1 MKTILIIAETDGNSP
16 KPVTFEL
23 SSLARRMDGQAGE
36 NVLVLVVGVSPDE
49 AAQTIAA
56 ETGLDVLALA
66 VSGTEWI
73 TGDIRKQVAA
83 QVAETLNPRYILC
96 AHSAEGSDYAPA
108 LAIRL
113 GAACVSAVNRVTD
126 DGQGDFVFSRSICG
140 GQFNALVKPDTDQA
154 VIMVQPGLMQPQ
166 NFSGPSGEIRR
177 ETLAVESGK
186 VRMIGVEKTRESSSK
201 LGQASVIVAA
211 GRGIGAPE
219 NLESIR
225 RFAALFPNSAVAGS
239 RPLIDMGWLE
249 YRYQVGITGAT
260 VAPPVYIA
268 CGISGSTQHIAGM
281 NGSAYVV
288 SINSDPCAAIFNVS
302 DLCIVDDIL
311 GFIDAF
317 ERYVNGE

>member
-16 KPVTFEL
+16 KPVTLEL
-23 SSLARRMDGQAGE
+23 SSLGRQMNGKSGQG
-36 NVLVLVVGVSPDE
+36 VLVLVIGISPEE
-49 AAQTIAA
+49 AAKTIAA
-56 ETGLDVLALA
+56 DTGLDVLALTL
-66 VSGTEWI
+66 SGTEWI
-73 TGDIRKQVAA
+73 TGDIRKQAAA
-83 QVAETLNPRYILC
+83 QVAETLKPRYILC
-96 AHSAEGSDYAPA
+96 PQSAEGGDYAPA

-113 GAACVSAVNRVTD
+113 GAACVSAVNRVSD
-126 DGQGDFVFSRSICG
+126 DGQGSFVFSRSICG
-140 GQFNALVKPDTDQA
+140 GQFNALVRPDTNQA
-154 VIMVQPGLMQPQ
+154 VIMVQPGLMPPQ

-177 ETLAVESGK
+177 ETLAVETGK
-186 VRMIGVEKTRESSSK
+186 IRMTGVEKTRESSSK

-281 NGSAYVV
+281 NGSGYVV

-317 ERYVNGE
+317 ERYVNEE

>member
-1 MKTILIIAETDGNSP
+1 MERL
-16 KPVTFEL
+16 
-23 SSLARRMDGQAGE
+23 
-36 NVLVLVVGVSPDE
+36 
-49 AAQTIAA
+49 
-56 ETGLDVLALA
+56 LA
-66 VSGTEWI
+66 VS
-73 TGDIRKQVAA
+73 
-83 QVAETLNPRYILC
+83 
-96 AHSAEGSDYAPA
+96 
-108 LAIRL
+108 
-113 GAACVSAVNRVTD
+113 D
-126 DGQGDFVFSRSICG
+126 DGQGSFVFSRSICG
-140 GQFNALVKPDTDQA
+140 GQFNALVRPDTDQA
-154 VIMVQPGLMQPQ
+154 VIMVQPGLMPPQ

-177 ETLAVESGK
+177 ETLAVAAGK
-186 VRMIGVEKTRESSSK
+186 IRMIGVEKTRESSSK

-281 NGSAYVV
+281 NGSGYVV

-317 ERYVNGE
+317 ERQLDARPDALAVALHLDEEVGIGQPHLVAGGRAVHVGIGGAGDAGHVTALP